1 MAEDA
6 RDKGQPVGALALKA
20 LAAIV
25 VIVAVVLGLTSPPVV
40 SDLRASPAAV
50 SDLRASPPAV
60 SDLQRSPDAPDD
72 SETTAARLPPP
83 TLAPRVVRL
92 SASLPESPSAVHH
105 WPKRSVLMPS
115 RTELVLGCKPDEC
128 ESCGYIRLLSPT
140 EVAHTSDQPA
150 RAMRVLATCSR

>member
-1 MAEDA
+1 MTEDA
-6 RDKGQPVGALALKA
+6 RDSGQPVGTLALKA

-25 VIVAVVLGLTSPPVV
+25 VIVAVVLGLTSPP
-40 SDLRASPAAV
+40 AV

-60 SDLQRSPDAPDD
+60 SDLRASEASDD
-72 SETTAARLPPP
+72 SKTTAARLPPP

-105 WPKRSVLMPS
+105 WPLKRSVLMPT

-150 RAMRVLATCSR
+150 RAMRVLAPCSR

>member
-1 MAEDA
+1 MTEDA
-6 RDKGQPVGALALKA
+6 RDSGQPVGALALKA

-25 VIVAVVLGLTSPPVV
+25 VIVAVVLGLTSPP
-40 SDLRASPAAV
+40 AV

-60 SDLQRSPDAPDD
+60 SDLRAS
-72 SETTAARLPPP
+72 SKTTAARLPPP

-105 WPKRSVLMPS
+105 WPLKRSVLMPT

-150 RAMRVLATCSR
+150 RAMRVLAPCSR

>member
-25 VIVAVVLGLTSPPVV
+25 VIVAVVLGLTSPP
-40 SDLRASPAAV
+40 AV